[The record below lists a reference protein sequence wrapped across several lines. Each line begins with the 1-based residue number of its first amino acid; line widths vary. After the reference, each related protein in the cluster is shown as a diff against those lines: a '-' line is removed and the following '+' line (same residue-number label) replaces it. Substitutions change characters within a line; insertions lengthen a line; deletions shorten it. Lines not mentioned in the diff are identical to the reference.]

1 MKTYDWKSV
10 AAIVNYG
17 LESQRNIADLN
28 KVSSEIIQQRNYD
41 EVLNCFQ
48 QLLAVSGEQS
58 EGDLVKKERYL
69 DELQA
74 ELTNHR
80 LEIMKEGILL
90 EQLRHTNEDYTL
102 VLEEEIK
109 EAETY
114 LKVGLPAEG
123 RVIDAASRREVLRKR
138 IGELRTSK
146 TVAESFSAQLA
157 LSENNCKAMSKR
169 IWNVVVT
176 VIPLLRGRITM
187 ETSQTVIQQAQK
199 ILRESVELPDKK

>member
-28 KVSSEIIQQRNYD
+28 RVSSEIIQQRNYD

-74 ELTNHR
+74 ELTSHR

-146 TVAESFSAQLA
+146 TVAESFSAQFA
-157 LSENNCKAMSKR
+157 LSENNCKAMAKR

-199 ILRESVELPDKK
+199 ILRESVELPDKN